1 MCRTPVLTFKRM
13 LIYRS
18 KFPFSFDYVLNNSA
32 GILSCFL
39 RLFETIDNNGDGLVE
54 RKELRLVLA
63 VAFVEGEGNQSAE
76 MSSNQI
82 MEEYD
87 VNHDEKITFDEF
99 LNGLQKWSIELNQEK
114 LNRVSF
120 SFKSFSVFVFVGILN
135 FVLSFLIFS
144 TFIYAGFS
152 T

>member
-1 MCRTPVLTFKRM
+1 M
-13 LIYRS
+13 
-18 KFPFSFDYVLNNSA
+18 
-32 GILSCFL
+32 
-39 RLFETIDNNGDGLVE
+39 E

-63 VAFVEGEGNQSAE
+63 IASVEGKDNQLAE
-76 MSSNQI
+76 ILSNQI

-120 SFKSFSVFVFVGILN
+120 SFKSFSVFVFVCLN
-135 FVLSFLIFS
+135 LVCSNKYGWKSSFSEDSVSNFHHGLYAFRHGLIWTISRDLSAKKQKKKKQKTAYGPNLR
-144 TFIYAGFS
+144 
-152 T
+152 